1 MLSNSVIND
10 GITMNKDQAT
20 SKLKCQENLFYT
32 HQIGIRKIDNTK
44 CMRNSRN
51 FPALLV
57 EERV

>member
-1 MLSNSVIND
+1 
-10 GITMNKDQAT
+10 MNKDQAT